1 MARLRQFFDAY
12 AEALTQANVR
22 NIVAAYAPQ
31 FMATGPGFSMSMNN
45 DEQYRTG
52 VEQAVKFYQ
61 QIGVDVAEVKNYLEA
76 DLGSGIWLTKVE
88 WELLDEDLNTI
99 VTFDY
104 TYLVEAGDNAPKIV
118 LFIAHNE
125 YQRMQELGLLPD
137 GN

>member
-1 MARLRQFFDAY
+1 MARLRSFFDSY
-12 AEALTQANVR
+12 AEALSSANVTG
-22 NIVAAYAPQ
+22 IVNAYAPQ

-45 DEQYRTG
+45 DEQYRAG
-52 VEQAVKFYQ
+52 AERAVRFYQ
-61 QIGVDVAEVKNYLEA
+61 QIGVDVAEIKNYLEA

-125 YQRMQELGLLPD
+125 YQRMQELGLMPGD
-137 GN
+137 S